1 MWEVCVRPADDIVI
15 IFGCGDGRVSRTLMR
30 DWATRF
36 GGETVKPFVSEKWGI
51 PPDRLYMDE

>member
-1 MWEVCVRPADDIVI
+1 MRPADDIVM